1 MPRKVSPRSLR
12 TGSFLPWRS
21 RWFSERDYA
30 LFAAE
35 DAKIRVF
42 LRTRLSEA
50 GLADVEIE
58 RSGTKVKVT
67 VFVSKPGLVIGRGG
81 SGIEIL
87 RGDLSKIVTGQLELE
102 VQDVK
107 EQAIS
112 APLLAQRIA
121 VVLERAGRRYRR
133 AMTEITEETISRG
146 ARGIRVEI
154 GGRIGGSDIA
164 RHEIYKK
171 GSVPHSTLR
180 ASIDYAQA
188 TARTRYGA
196 IGIKVWVAT
205 GEKEGKE

>member
-146 ARGIRVEI
+146 APGIRGEI
-154 GGRIGGSDIA
+154 GGRIGGS
-164 RHEIYKK
+164 
-171 GSVPHSTLR
+171 G
-180 ASIDYAQA
+180 
-188 TARTRYGA
+188 
-196 IGIKVWVAT
+196 
-205 GEKEGKE
+205 